1 MCVAVLEVRY
11 RNKTEPDQL
20 IAITDAEALSKRVS
34 DLQTLETVER
44 VRIFMP
50 RQTNQRVITWEV
62 TTHD

>member
-20 IAITDAEALSKRVS
+20 IAIADAEALSKRVS
-34 DLQTLETVER
+34 DLQSLETVER

-50 RQTNQRVITWEV
+50 RQTNTRRITWEV

>member
-1 MCVAVLEVRY
+1 MCHAVIEVRY

-20 IAITDAEALSKRVS
+20 IAIADADALSKRVS
-34 DLQTLETVER
+34 DLQALETVER

-50 RQTNQRVITWEV
+50 RQTNQRVSTWEV